1 MANIQKERE
10 LLTNEMNKF
19 FQSPLSPYIYY
30 CQFSAIQVILGG
42 RCDQIVTGQ
51 GKFSQRMVTWKS
63 KILFNCWIYRGLY
76 WNSKDHVKI
85 WFIQTNLNDLNFYHA
100 CTGMVSILVVFSTS
114 DPAEQLQV
122 FPSSNLNS
130 RGGQKNQ
137 GSAAALELITVNW
150 C

>member
-51 GKFSQRMVTWKS
+51 GKFSQRMVTWSQK
-63 KILFNCWIYRGLY
+63 
-76 WNSKDHVKI
+76 
-85 WFIQTNLNDLNFYHA
+85 FY
-100 CTGMVSILVVFSTS
+100 STVEFTE
-114 DPAEQLQV
+114 DYIEIP
-122 FPSSNLNS
+122 
-130 RGGQKNQ
+130 K
-137 GSAAALELITVNW
+137 TM
-150 C
+150 